1 MKRDWKTVVINGK
14 RKYLF
19 EEVPNKDISKVRVPH
34 VVYSSSQNRLCTA
47 STLSSVHINSSTLTE
62 NPEIDCHSQST
73 ELSQS
78 LFCDD
83 GNQRP
88 EVHNDCEPGHSSVSQ
103 NIEVTSELAYAT
115 ELSRLG
121 MVTVV
126 NNCAFVFPDFNLENK
141 QIKVCIRA
149 N

>member
-1 MKRDWKTVVINGK
+1 MADNSRRKKAKPWKTVVINGK

-47 STLSSVHINSSTLTE
+47 STLSMTE
-62 NPEIDCHSQST
+62 NPEIECHSQST
-73 ELSQS
+73 GLSHS

-88 EVHNDCEPGHSSVSQ
+88 EAHNDCEPGHSPASQ

-115 ELSRLG
+115 ELSRLE

-141 QIKVCIRA
+141 QIKLCIRA

>member
-1 MKRDWKTVVINGK
+1 M
-14 RKYLF
+14 
-19 EEVPNKDISKVRVPH
+19 
-34 VVYSSSQNRLCTA
+34 
-47 STLSSVHINSSTLTE
+47 TE
-62 NPEIDCHSQST
+62 NPEIECHSQST
-73 ELSQS
+73 GLSHS

-88 EVHNDCEPGHSSVSQ
+88 EAHNDCEPGHSPASQ

-115 ELSRLG
+115 ELSRLE

-126 NNCAFVFPDFNLENK
+126 NNCAFVFPAFNLENK